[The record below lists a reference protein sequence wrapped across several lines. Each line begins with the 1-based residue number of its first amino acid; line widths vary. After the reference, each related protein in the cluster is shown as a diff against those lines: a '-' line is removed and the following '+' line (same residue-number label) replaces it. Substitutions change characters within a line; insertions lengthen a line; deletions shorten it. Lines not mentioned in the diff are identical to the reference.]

1 MSLPELPPELKR
13 KLDLLKSNIRSLG
26 SLAVACSGGVDSTF
40 LSAVAHEVLGDKMLA
55 VTGAD
60 ESVPERELE
69 DAKAVCRKRGIPHV
83 ICTLNPLGEE
93 GYRRNGPDR
102 CYFCKRCLF
111 MAVWRIALEKG
122 IAHVAE
128 GSNLDDLSD
137 YRPGLR
143 AAAELAV
150 KSPLRDAG
158 LAKADIR
165 LLARAQGLPTWN
177 KPASACLASRLPYGE
192 AITVEKLRG
201 VELAEQFLIDRGFP
215 QRRVR
220 AHGGIARIEVPREDI
235 ARLAEEGMRHMVCQE
250 FRRLGFTFVT
260 LDLLGYRTGSM
271 NEELARQ
278 GGRPA
283 LEKDMKE
290 AAHADPAGRN

>member
-13 KLDLLKSNIRSLG
+13 KFDLLKSNIRSLG

-40 LSAVAHEVLGDKMLA
+40 LAVVAHNVLGEKALA

-60 ESVPERELE
+60 ASVPERELE
-69 DAKAVCRKRGIPHV
+69 EAKAVCGKFGIRHV
-83 ICTLNPLGEE
+83 VCRLNPLQEE
-93 GYRRNGPDR
+93 GYRLNGPDR
-102 CYFCKRCLF
+102 CYFCKRGLF
-111 MAVWRIALEKG
+111 MAVWRIALENG

-128 GSNLDDLSD
+128 GSNVDDLGD

-143 AAAELAV
+143 AVAELSV
-150 KSPLRDAG
+150 NSPLRDAG

-165 LLARAQGLPTWN
+165 LLARSLGLQTWN

-192 AITVEKLRG
+192 EITVGKLNRI
-201 VELAEQFLIDRGFP
+201 ERAEQFLIDRGFT

-220 AHGGIARIEVPREDI
+220 VHGGIARIEVPREDI
-235 ARLAEEGMRHMVCQE
+235 ARLAEEGTRSAVCQE

-271 NEELARQ
+271 NESLVRQ
-278 GGRPA
+278 GGNPA
-283 LEKDMKE
+283 LETHMEE
-290 AAHADPAGRN
+290 AAHAHPAGRN